1 MEGVTIQV
9 QSENIHDGESLI
21 IQVTAKMVIKRFDR
35 WFDVFQPG
43 ERFESD
49 EFEVGDNAMTIQ
61 VYLNGLDEEDR
72 GNVSILLS
80 NKSKADIFVNCQ
92 FITDVKT
99 FDKHSRRIPGK
110 GYQGIKAFLTH
121 AKCVDAYKEKDFVL
135 TVKIEVP
142 GPAIKTLESA
152 PAPKEQKLNAY
163 RRRTVMKFKEV
174 ETSEPDNDANE
185 NQKMEEE
192 SEEEDDDVDID
203 DI

>member
-21 IQVTAKMVIKRFDR
+21 IQVTAKMVIKCFDR

-80 NKSKADIFVNCQ
+80 NRQYYS
-92 FITDVKT
+92 
-99 FDKHSRRIPGK
+99 
-110 GYQGIKAFLTH
+110 L
-121 AKCVDAYKEKDFVL
+121 
-135 TVKIEVP
+135 
-142 GPAIKTLESA
+142 
-152 PAPKEQKLNAY
+152 
-163 RRRTVMKFKEV
+163 
-174 ETSEPDNDANE
+174 
-185 NQKMEEE
+185 
-192 SEEEDDDVDID
+192 
-203 DI
+203 